1 MAQSPPS
8 PPRTIIVVDDYPSDV
23 SSFICSVLDAH
34 ALPYAV
40 QVLNPGAPAFAH
52 LAPHEPRRAPTLILL
67 HRLRSPRAGQVFWRR
82 LTALWLAVT
91 PLCGLRRLTQR
102 PTAARPSTPRR
113 LRWPRG
119 LAWGVGLGLVVSLV
133 AGVPLLWQAGPLP
146 RLPSSPPPRSAHTA
160 TVLLGAAAPA
170 APPVAEARPP
180 AQSQTP
186 VAPARI
192 TGATLGGPPAGGL
205 LPRPYASVAQ
215 NAASLRP
222 QAIAQPRAARV
233 TRVRHTRRRYVPLPP
248 APRPHTITARDDAE
262 TSTRPRVVGA
272 DRPGE
277 WSAALP
283 TPQPPWWR
291 VAPDPALEVERPW
304 NRRLVNDTG
313 A

>member
-40 QVLNPGAPAFAH
+40 QVINPGAPAFDH
-52 LAPHEPRRAPTLILL
+52 LAPHESRRAPTLILL
-67 HRLRSPRAGQVFWRR
+67 DRRRSPLAGQVLWRR

-91 PLCGLRRLTQR
+91 PLRGLRRLTQR

-119 LAWGVGLGLVVSLV
+119 LAWGGGLGLVVSLV

-146 RLPSSPPPRSAHTA
+146 RLPSSPPPHSAHTA
-160 TVLLGAAAPA
+160 AALLGAAAPA

-186 VAPARI
+186 AARI
-192 TGATLGGPPAGGL
+192 TGATLGAPPTGGP
-205 LPRPYASVAQ
+205 LPRPHASVAQ
-215 NAASLRP
+215 NAASRRP
-222 QAIAQPRAARV
+222 QAIAQPRASRV
-233 TRVRHTRRRYVPLPP
+233 ARVRHTRRRYVPLRP

-262 TSTRPRVVGA
+262 TSSRPRVVGA

-277 WSAALP
+277 RSAVLP

-304 NRRLVNDTG
+304 SRRLVHDTG